1 MAVLPIRIHPDPVLR
16 VRCRE
21 VSEFDAK
28 LRKLA
33 SDMIETMHAA
43 PGVGLAAPQIGLDTR
58 IAVIDLSVGED
69 PKQVYVIVNPEIV
82 FRDGSETAE
91 EGCLSLPGIT
101 DKVERPTSVIVKA
114 QDLEGKPVE
123 IRADDWLARAFCHE
137 IDHLDGVLFTDH
149 LRGLRRERAKR
160 ALKRLAA
167 EQKHEVS
174 A

>member
-21 VSEFDAK
+21 VSEFDPK

-43 PGVGLAAPQIGLDTR
+43 PGVGLAAPQIGLDIR

-69 PKQVYVIVNPEIV
+69 PKQIYVIVNPQVVSRE
-82 FRDGSETAE
+82 GSETAE

-101 DKVERPTSVIVKA
+101 DKVERPTLVTVHA
-114 QDLEGKPVE
+114 QDLEG
-123 IRADDWLARAFCHE
+123 
-137 IDHLDGVLFTDH
+137 
-149 LRGLRRERAKR
+149 
-160 ALKRLAA
+160 
-167 EQKHEVS
+167 
-174 A
+174 